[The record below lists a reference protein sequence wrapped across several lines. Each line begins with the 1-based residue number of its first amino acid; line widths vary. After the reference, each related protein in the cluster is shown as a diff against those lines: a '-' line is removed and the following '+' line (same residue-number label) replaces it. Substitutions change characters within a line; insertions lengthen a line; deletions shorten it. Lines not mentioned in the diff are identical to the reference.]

1 MVTYWDK
8 YPQIQEN
15 LIEVQECINQQL
27 KIQNQPIREALI
39 RFSQSGGKL
48 LRPAFFLLFSYLGAQ
63 ENIDHQRRIKMA
75 SSLEILH
82 MASLIHDD
90 IIDDSPLRRNT
101 ITIQSQFGKDIA
113 VYTGD
118 LLFTEFFNLLI
129 ETMTEKRFLELNA
142 KTMKSLLLGELNQM
156 RFRFNQNADINAYF
170 RSIKGKTAELF
181 SLACLEGCAFAKMDA
196 KAQFKAQRI
205 GKNVG
210 MAFQIHDDILDY
222 IGNTKIIKKP
232 ILEDLAQGVYTLPL
246 LLVLKTHPE
255 SVSPL
260 LNKGNRLTTQDA
272 EKIAQYVIEYGGIDR
287 ARQIASQLTENAL
300 RLLEQFPDSAAQSDL
315 KQLVNDLLV
324 RPY

>member
-15 LIEVQECINQQL
+15 LSEVKQCINQQL

-39 RFSQSGGKL
+39 RFSESGGKL
-48 LRPAFFLLFSYLGAQ
+48 LRPAFFLLFSYLGTQ
-63 ENIDHQRRIKMA
+63 ENLEHQRRIKMA

-101 ITIQSQFGKDIA
+101 ITVQAQFGKDIA

-142 KTMKSLLLGELNQM
+142 KTMKALLLGELNQM
-156 RFRFNQNADINAYF
+156 HFRFNQKADINAYF

-196 KAQFKAQRI
+196 EAQFTAQRI
-205 GKNVG
+205 GRNVG
-210 MAFQIHDDILDY
+210 MAFQIYDDILDY
-222 IGNTKIIKKP
+222 VGNTKIIKKP
-232 ILEDLAQGVYTLPL
+232 ILEDLAQGIYTLPL
-246 LLVLKTHPE
+246 LVVLKTHPE
-255 SVSPL
+255 AVSPL
-260 LNKGNRLTTQDA
+260 LNKGHRLTTQDA
-272 EKIAQYVIEYGGIDR
+272 EKIAQSVIEFGGIDN
-287 ARQIASQLTENAL
+287 AKQIARALTDNAL
-300 RLLEQFPDSAAQSDL
+300 RLLEKFPESSAKSDL
-315 KQLVNDLLV
+315 KQLINDLLI